1 MEYQEKPDITLKD
14 IIKDGFIKSNISV
27 YASINEKISGIIN
40 NEGAIEI
47 KIDGVKKV
55 FPFPSGA
62 AREFTKTSVNGWKFW
77 KIDYNNELIE
87 LAELKRKYLNK

>member
-14 IIKDGFIKSNISV
+14 IINDGFIQPNISV
-27 YASINEKISGIIN
+27 YASTNEEISGTIN
-40 NEGAIEI
+40 IEGAIEI

-62 AREFTKTSVNGWKFW
+62 ARAFTKTSVNGWKFW
-77 KIDYNNELIE
+77 KIYYNNELIE
-87 LAELKRKYLNK
+87 LSELKRKYLNK